1 MVWFLRTL
9 LAFSGTKIVG
19 KLWARPAIPAFSYNR
34 AKLNAGLPGYN
45 QSIGLSSHEYR
56 DRVYIRKD
64 IILKLTEYGELNQT
78 SLLSYCGLNLVKHKD
93 ILDDM
98 EAKGIIKR
106 TEEPWGNKRI
116 IKYSVTEKG
125 REFCR
130 LILDPYEEMF
140 PRRDQKR

>member
-1 MVWFLRTL
+1 L
-9 LAFSGTKIVG
+9 
-19 KLWARPAIPAFSYNR
+19 
-34 AKLNAGLPGYN
+34 
-45 QSIGLSSHEYR
+45 SHEYR

-98 EAKGIIKR
+98 EAKGIIRK

-140 PRRDQKR
+140 PRRAKNDSR

>member
-1 MVWFLRTL
+1 M
-9 LAFSGTKIVG
+9 
-19 KLWARPAIPAFSYNR
+19 
-34 AKLNAGLPGYN
+34 
-45 QSIGLSSHEYR
+45 SHEYR

-98 EAKGIIKR
+98 EAKGIIRK

-140 PRRDQKR
+140 PRRAKNDSR

>member
-1 MVWFLRTL
+1 
-9 LAFSGTKIVG
+9 
-19 KLWARPAIPAFSYNR
+19 
-34 AKLNAGLPGYN
+34 
-45 QSIGLSSHEYR
+45 
-56 DRVYIRKD
+56 VYIRKD

-98 EAKGIIKR
+98 EAKGIIKK

-140 PRRDQKR
+140 PRRAKNDSR

>member
-1 MVWFLRTL
+1 
-9 LAFSGTKIVG
+9 
-19 KLWARPAIPAFSYNR
+19 
-34 AKLNAGLPGYN
+34 
-45 QSIGLSSHEYR
+45 
-56 DRVYIRKD
+56 VYIRKD

-98 EAKGIIKR
+98 EAKDIIRK

-140 PRRDQKR
+140 PRRAKNDSR